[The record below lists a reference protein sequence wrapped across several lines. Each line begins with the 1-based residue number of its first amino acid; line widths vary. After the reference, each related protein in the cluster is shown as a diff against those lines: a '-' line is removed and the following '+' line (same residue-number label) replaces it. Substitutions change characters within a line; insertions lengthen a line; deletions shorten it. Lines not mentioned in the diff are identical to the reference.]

1 MRKGEST
8 YNFILRNTFRIIN
21 PIKKSII
28 KTQCEVHKFINIY
41 ALKVLRN
48 DKYTDQ
54 YKFFNGY
61 VFQINEGVVWADQD
75 FKSSSHFY
83 SPTKKR
89 GLYGN
94 KSAMDLAIDYYEKS
108 LDLWKNNDFN
118 NSLFYLGAALHLIQ
132 DMTIPQHA
140 NIRLLDNHKQYE
152 TYIKRTYRYVEDFH
166 VENGARLLDSIED
179 YIRFNTRVAIRI
191 YNRFS
196 KIKNDEERYYRI
208 SKCGLPLAIRTTA
221 GAMVMFYN
229 HIHKMWSL
237 KTLLKEDL
245 CLY

>member
-1 MRKGEST
+1 MKKGEST
-8 YNFILRNTFRIIN
+8 YNFILKNTFRLIN
-21 PIKKSII
+21 PIKKSIM
-28 KTQCEVHKFINIY
+28 KTKCEVHKFINIF

-48 DKYTDQ
+48 DRYIEQ
-54 YKFFNGY
+54 YNFFNAY
-61 VFQINEGVVWADQD
+61 ILDMNEGVVWADQD

-83 SPTKKR
+83 NPSKKR

-94 KSAMDLAIDYYEKS
+94 KSAMDLAINYYTKS
-108 LDLWKNNDFN
+108 LELWEDDEFN
-118 NSLFYLGAALHLIQ
+118 SSLFYLGAALHLIQ

-166 VENGARLLDSIED
+166 VDTGARLLHSIED

-191 YNRFS
+191 HNRFR

-229 HIHKMWSL
+229 DINNK
-237 KTLLKEDL
+237 
-245 CLY
+245 

>member
-1 MRKGEST
+1 MKKGEST
-8 YNFILRNTFRIIN
+8 YNFILKNTFRLIN
-21 PIKKSII
+21 PIKKSIM
-28 KTQCEVHKFINIY
+28 KTKCEVHKFINIF
-41 ALKVLRN
+41 ALKVLIN
-48 DKYTDQ
+48 DKYNDQ
-54 YKFFNGY
+54 FNFFNDY
-61 VFQINEGVVWADQD
+61 ILDINEGVVWADQD

-83 SPTKKR
+83 NPSKKR

-94 KSAMDLAIDYYEKS
+94 KSAMDLAVDYYSKS
-108 LDLWKNNDFN
+108 LNLWKDDEYNS
-118 NSLFYLGAALHLIQ
+118 SLFYLGAALHLIQ

-166 VENGARLLDSIED
+166 VDTGARLLHSIEA

-191 YNRFS
+191 HNRFR

-221 GAMVMFYN
+221 GAMLMFYN
-229 HIHKMWSL
+229 DINNK
-237 KTLLKEDL
+237 
-245 CLY
+245 